1 MNLQHWH
8 YIQLSLCGWFYI
20 WDGLGPQLGLSR
32 SFLGINES
40 SEVCTLVQALSDV
53 MAGSTA
59 ETPEKA
65 GK

>member
-1 MNLQHWH
+1 
-8 YIQLSLCGWFYI
+8 LCGWFYI